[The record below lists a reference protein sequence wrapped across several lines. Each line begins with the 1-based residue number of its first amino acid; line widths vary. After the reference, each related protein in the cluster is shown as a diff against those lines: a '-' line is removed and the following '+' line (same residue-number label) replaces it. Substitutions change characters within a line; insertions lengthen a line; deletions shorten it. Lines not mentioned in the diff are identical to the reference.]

1 MEVTRGEKRIPSAT
15 FLPPITQGSD
25 CPAPVSVTTCH
36 GQRTVTSPSQ
46 VPALRRHRGETR
58 PMRLSRGWAGQ
69 LGAKRE
75 VTQRTP
81 ALHSRQGPRAGQ
93 GLAAWEAVSAQT
105 PFRNNA
111 HTTRHLSWQS
121 RPRRKVK

>member
-15 FLPPITQGSD
+15 FLPPITQGSN

-58 PMRLSRGWAGQ
+58 PMRLSRGW
-69 LGAKRE
+69 LGNSE
-75 VTQRTP
+75 QRGKSLSALLLSTAARGLGP
-81 ALHSRQGPRAGQ
+81 ARAWLPGKLSLHRLHLGTTLTHQDIFPGG
-93 GLAAWEAVSAQT
+93 AAQEE
-105 PFRNNA
+105 
-111 HTTRHLSWQS
+111 
-121 RPRRKVK
+121 K